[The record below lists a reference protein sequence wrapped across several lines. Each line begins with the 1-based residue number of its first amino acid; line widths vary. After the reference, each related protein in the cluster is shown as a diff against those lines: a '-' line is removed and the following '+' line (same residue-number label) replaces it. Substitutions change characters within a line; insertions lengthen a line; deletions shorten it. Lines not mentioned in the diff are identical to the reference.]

1 MVTLTQSGRKQLD
14 KHFDGKAAPHLRIYM
29 TFG

>member
-1 MVTLTQSGRKQLD
+1 MVNITEAGRKQLEKNFKD
-14 KHFDGKAAPHLRIYM
+14 RNDVILRIYM